1 VWALA
6 VLLLANGSGLND
18 VGEKAQVGLVQT
30 RSGEV
35 VGITL
40 NNAASKT
47 RAGDLTVEEVAVSGE
62 CTTGRKDTVRLET
75 IFVNGKLNGVDGA
88 VRVSVD
94 LRNVSDTREND
105 CTEAQSDNGGDDAE
119 HDLEAGGSTAEE
131 ATEAE
136 GSLAVVTNGEGG
148 VTHDNYFRRGELRL
162 FLCPVD
168 YSLHTQMDQCNS
180 ETRNF
185 SVF

>member
-1 VWALA
+1 M
-6 VLLLANGSGLND
+6 LLANGSGFND
-18 VGEKAQVGLVQT
+18 VGEQAQVGLVQA
-30 RSGEV
+30 RRGEV
-35 VGITL
+35 VGVTL
-40 NNAASKT
+40 NDAASKT

-75 IFVNGKLNGVDGA
+75 IFVNGELDGVDGA

-94 LRNVSDTREND
+94 LRNVRDTRED
-105 CTEAQSDNGGDDAE
+105 DRTEAQPDDGGDDAE
-119 HDLEAGGSTAEE
+119 HDLEASGSVTEE

-136 GSLAVVTNGEGG
+136 GSLAVVANGEGG

-168 YSLHTQMDQCNS
+168 YSLHTQMDQRNS
-180 ETRNF
+180 ETRNS

>member
-1 VWALA
+1 VRGLSCFVLA
-6 VLLLANGSGLND
+6 DGGGLNN
-18 VGEKAQVGLVQT
+18 VGEKTQVGLVQA

-35 VGITL
+35 VGVAL
-40 NNAASKT
+40 NDAASKT
-47 RAGDLTVEEVAVSGE
+47 RAGDLTVEEIAVSGE
-62 CTTGRKDTVRLET
+62 CATGRKDTVRLET
-75 IFVNGKLNGVDGA
+75 IFVNGELDGVDGA

-94 LRNVSDTREND
+94 LR
-105 CTEAQSDNGGDDAE
+105 TETQPDDGGDDAE
-119 HDLEAGGSTAEE
+119 HDLEAGGSATKE

-168 YSLHTQMDQCNS
+168 YSLHTQMDQRNS
-180 ETRNF
+180 ETRNS